1 MVVIDNGSSDNSVE
15 YISSNHNEVKIIQIE
30 NNLGFAGGYNEGLKQ
45 LKNDYFIIVNS
56 DIQVTP
62 NWITPMTRIL
72 SKNENVVAVQPKILS
87 YNKKQEF
94 EYAGA
99 AGGFIDK
106 HGYPFCR
113 GRILNFV
120 EQDLGQYNTCHEIFW
135 ASGACMAVKSN
146 EFFKVGGF
154 DADFFAHMEEIDL
167 CWRWKNAGK
176 SIMYTNESKIYHV
189 GGGTLSY
196 ESPRKTF
203 LNYRNNL
210 WMIHKNYTGKSP
222 LFMKIFIRLLLDQL
236 SFYRLIILGQF
247 RNAISIFKAH
257 LNYYSSLKTL
267 HQKRKKIK
275 KTTFSQMKGYFKK
288 SIVWEFFI
296 LQNRTFKK
304 LQF

>member
-1 MVVIDNGSSDNSVE
+1 M
-15 YISSNHNEVKIIQIE
+15 
-30 NNLGFAGGYNEGLKQ
+30 
-45 LKNDYFIIVNS
+45 NS

-236 SFYRLIILGQF
+236 SFYRLLILGQF